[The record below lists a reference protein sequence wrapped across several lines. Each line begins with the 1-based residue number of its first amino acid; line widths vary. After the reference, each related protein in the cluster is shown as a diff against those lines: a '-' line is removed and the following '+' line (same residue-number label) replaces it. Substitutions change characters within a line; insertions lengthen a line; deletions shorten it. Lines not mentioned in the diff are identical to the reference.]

1 MLSALAR
8 MHHATIQTIYKRC
21 AARSSTLR
29 HCGSTP
35 DESGR
40 SRASFQHCDG
50 GVTVKL
56 ALAIGYSG
64 GHMALPVARVQRAE
78 ALGYHSV
85 WSADAYGSDAL
96 SPHAYLAGVTQ
107 RIKLGSGII
116 QLAARTAANAAMT
129 AARTARVR
137 LNISTAV
144 GR

>member
-1 MLSALAR
+1 
-8 MHHATIQTIYKRC
+8 
-21 AARSSTLR
+21 
-29 HCGSTP
+29 
-35 DESGR
+35 
-40 SRASFQHCDG
+40 
-50 GVTVKL
+50 
-56 ALAIGYSG
+56 
-64 GHMALPVARVQRAE
+64 MALPVARVQRAE

-107 RIKLGSGII
+107 QRIKLGSGII